1 MTTMTIS
8 LPEHVVDQIVRETRK
23 QGFAT
28 RSEFIRSLLRRY
40 FLKDIPLQPFV
51 ARPLE
56 EIKGELAISGKYSEK
71 FIDSV
76 MKGLSK
82 SSVYAR

>member
-8 LPEHVVDQIVRETRK
+8 LPEQVAAQITQETRK

-40 FLKDIPLQPFV
+40 FVKDIPFQPFI
-51 ARPLE
+51 ARPLDE
-56 EIKGELAISGKYSEK
+56 VKKDLVSTGKYSDK
-71 FIDSV
+71 FISSV
-76 MKGLSK
+76 IKGLSK
-82 SSVYAR
+82 SSAYAD